1 MVWASTE
8 VPVKSQ
14 QNRIGFRNE
23 TELFT
28 VQKKKGHGVAN
39 LYVSVLLY
47 LISDTM
53 GFFFFFFLVLMCL
66 KWRKYRLI
74 TILFILEGCDLITF
88 AAAKHHRFAVKSIWA
103 THSCSKIFGLE
114 TMVVG
119 FFFFLLYFTI
129 ELIYETFIFLLIFDI
144 YSS

>member
-1 MVWASTE
+1 M
-8 VPVKSQ
+8 PVTSQ

-53 GFFFFFFLVLMCL
+53 GFFFFFSFNVFKMT
-66 KWRKYRLI
+66 KIQAHHYLI
-74 TILFILEGCDLITF
+74 
-88 AAAKHHRFAVKSIWA
+88 H
-103 THSCSKIFGLE
+103 FGGL
-114 TMVVG
+114 
-119 FFFFLLYFTI
+119 
-129 ELIYETFIFLLIFDI
+129 
-144 YSS
+144 